1 MPLDRMPLNRILPK
15 PSASLAQSSPVD
27 GSTEMT
33 SEVSEVCEIRL
44 DPPLSDEQL
53 SDRQQWRWAT
63 EQDQPQEGSEDELI
77 RQLASGKVPP
87 YALVWKAGWG
97 EWLPAMQVAEL
108 AALAFPVASVAGAR
122 SARPSSI
129 PGDIPPVPVSE
140 YPRLRLLAKA
150 HPHGLPLHQECP
162 EQEVVT
168 SEVPAAAMLQAAR
181 VMTEPSP
188 PANLGLDVAIERASR
203 HPEAT
208 LRFMPESGEWSAPP
222 PSRPAPPL
230 AAEFGLQ
237 GLIEA
242 GEPKPASSPPWL
254 RAQGLW
260 ITLLAI
266 CLGLGALF
274 AVRWF
279 AASRRPAA
287 PGAGPAGLG
296 VSSPAAAA
304 LPTLAP
310 RELPELACRFE
321 REPVKLDDWA
331 VVDVRPALL
340 VLPGNKSV
348 ALGYAQSHRHAT
360 GGLLDLET
368 LGFARRFGQTSE
380 RQIFSVTPLN
390 ASGNV
395 GYHVERM
402 GALVA
407 FGRALDMTPPVRIGM
422 NDDGIVLG
430 RFDARSEKVWELPV
444 GTLISVPEVS
454 AHAQGFTL
462 ATRAGRTTGQLRL
475 GLLSASGAALSPL
488 EQIASAEWDYGRPA
502 LVSGPSQTVLAAT
515 LRTDPARGQSMLLG
529 RASNGR
535 LPLELSPLEIFG
547 AGDVELSAPALAAL
561 SDGGFVLMWTQGVG
575 WERQVRVQRLSATLL
590 PLGSPFALT
599 TPDPALG
606 GSVAGAIQSV
616 GERLVAFYFLRREGG
631 HSLWATTVRCGV

>member
-1 MPLDRMPLNRILPK
+1 
-15 PSASLAQSSPVD
+15 
-27 GSTEMT
+27 MT
-33 SEVSEVCEIRL
+33 SEVSEVCEIAL
-44 DPPLSDEQL
+44 EPLPLNEQPLNEQL
-53 SDRQQWRWAT
+53 LSQQLWHWAT
-63 EQDQPQEGSEDELI
+63 EEGEPQEGSEEELT

-108 AALAFPVASVAGAR
+108 AAVAFPVASVAGTR

-129 PGDIPPVPVSE
+129 PGIPPVPVSE

-150 HPHGLPLHQECP
+150 HPLGLHLQQECP
-162 EQEVVT
+162 EQEVIT

-203 HPEAT
+203 RPEAT
-208 LRFMPESGEWSAPP
+208 LPFMTGSDEWSAPP
-222 PSRPAPPL
+222 PSRPALPL

-237 GLIEA
+237 SLLEA
-242 GEPKPASSPPWL
+242 EPPKRTSLPPWL

-260 ITLLAI
+260 ITLVALS
-266 CLGLGALF
+266 LGLGALF
-274 AVRWF
+274 TARWF
-279 AASRRPAA
+279 AAARRPEA
-287 PGAGPAGLG
+287 PGSAASALAASP
-296 VSSPAAAA
+296 PAAAA
-304 LPTLAP
+304 PVVLAP
-310 RELPELACRFE
+310 REVPELGCRFE

-331 VVDVRPALL
+331 VVDVRPAL
-340 VLPGNKSV
+340 VLMPGNKSV
-348 ALGYAQSHRHAT
+348 ALGYAQSHKHAT
-360 GGLLDLET
+360 GGLLDLDT
-368 LGFARRFGQTSE
+368 LSFARRFGQTNE

-390 ASGNV
+390 AGGAIS
-395 GYHVERM
+395 YHVERM

-407 FGRALDMTPPVRIGM
+407 FGRALDVVPPARIGM

-430 RFDARSEKVWELPV
+430 RLDERSEKLWDLPV
-444 GTLISVPEVS
+444 GTLISVPEVA

-462 ATRAGRTTGQLRL
+462 ATRAGRATGQLRL
-475 GLLSASGAALSPL
+475 GLLSASGAPLSPL
-488 EQIASAEWDYGRPA
+488 EQLATSEWDYGRPA
-502 LVSGPSQTVLAAT
+502 LASGPSQTVLAAA
-515 LRTDPARGQSMLLG
+515 LRTDPARGHSMLLG
-529 RASNGR
+529 RANNGR
-535 LPLELSPLEIFG
+535 LPLELSPLDIFG
-547 AGDVELSAPALAAL
+547 AEDVELSAPALTAL
-561 SDGGFVLMWTQGVG
+561 PDGGFVLMWSQGAG
-575 WERQVRVQRLSATLL
+575 WERQVRIQRLSATLL

>member
-1 MPLDRMPLNRILPK
+1 MPLDRMPIINRILAQ
-15 PSASLAQSSPVD
+15 PSASQAQPSSV
-27 GSTEMT
+27 GASLEMT
-33 SEVSEVCEIRL
+33 SEVSEVCEIKLEPRL
-44 DPPLSDEQL
+44 LE
-53 SDRQQWRWAT
+53 RQWRWAT
-63 EQDQPQEGSEDELI
+63 EEGEPQEGAEEELVA
-77 RQLASGKVPP
+77 QLASGKVPP

-108 AALAFPVASVAGAR
+108 AVAAFPVASVAGAR

-129 PGDIPPVPVSE
+129 PGSIPPVPVSE

-150 HPHGLPLHQECP
+150 HPLGLPRSRECP
-162 EQEVVT
+162 EQEVIT

-188 PANLGLDVAIERASR
+188 PANLGLDVALERASR
-203 HPEAT
+203 RPEAM
-208 LRFMPESGEWSAPP
+208 LPFMPGSDEWSAPP

-237 GLIEA
+237 GLLEA
-242 GEPKPASSPPWL
+242 AQPQRASSPPWL

-260 ITLLAI
+260 ITLLALS
-266 CLGLGALF
+266 LGLGALF
-274 AVRWF
+274 AARWF
-279 AASRRPAA
+279 AASPRPEAPGSAASGLAVSPPEAAA
-287 PGAGPAGLG
+287 PVA
-296 VSSPAAAA
+296 
-304 LPTLAP
+304 LAP
-310 RELPELACRFE
+310 REVPELGCRFE

-331 VVDVRPALL
+331 VVDVRPAL
-340 VLPGNKSV
+340 VVMPGDTSV
-348 ALGYAQSHRHAT
+348 ALGYAQSHKHAT
-360 GGLLDLET
+360 GGLLELET

-390 ASGNV
+390 ANGAIS
-395 GYHVERM
+395 YHVERM

-407 FGRALDMTPPVRIGM
+407 FGRALDTSPPARIGM

-430 RFDARSEKVWELPV
+430 RLDERSEKVWQLPV

-462 ATRAGRTTGQLRL
+462 ATRAGRATGQLRL
-475 GLLSASGAALSPL
+475 GLLSASGAPLSPL
-488 EQIASAEWDYGRPA
+488 EQLATAEWDYGRPA
-502 LVSGPSQTVLAAT
+502 LASGPSQTVLAAT

-535 LPLELSPLEIFG
+535 LPLELSPLDIFG
-547 AGDVELSAPALAAL
+547 TGEVELSAPALTAL
-561 SDGGFVLMWTQGVG
+561 PDGGFALMWSQGVG
-575 WERQVRVQRLSATLL
+575 WERQVRVQRLSATLV
-590 PLGSPFALT
+590 PLGSPFAVT

-616 GERLVAFYFLRREGG
+616 GERLVAFYFVRREGG

>member
-1 MPLDRMPLNRILPK
+1 
-15 PSASLAQSSPVD
+15 
-27 GSTEMT
+27 MT
-33 SEVSEVCEIRL
+33 SEVSEVCEIKL
-44 DPPLSDEQL
+44 EPSPFDPQPFDPQPGHP
-53 SDRQQWRWAT
+53 QPWRWAT
-63 EQDQPQEGSEDELI
+63 EDGEPQEGSESELI
-77 RQLASGKVPP
+77 QQLASGQVPP
-87 YALVWKAGWG
+87 YALVWRAGWG

-108 AALAFPVASVAGAR
+108 AAVAFPVASVAGTR

-129 PGDIPPVPVSE
+129 PGSIPPVPVSE

-150 HPHGLPLHQECP
+150 HPLGLPLSQECP
-162 EQEVVT
+162 EQEVIT

-188 PANLGLDVAIERASR
+188 PANLGLDVALERASR
-203 HPEAT
+203 RPEAT
-208 LRFMPESGEWSAPP
+208 LPFTPGSDEWSSPP
-222 PSRPAPPL
+222 PSCPAPPL

-242 GEPKPASSPPWL
+242 GEPKGPSTPPWL

-260 ITLLAI
+260 ITLLALA
-266 CLGLGALF
+266 LGLGALF

-279 AASRRPAA
+279 AASRRQATSSVP
-287 PGAGPAGLG
+287 GPADPGPG
-296 VSSPAAAA
+296 VSPPMAAA
-304 LPTLAP
+304 LPALAP
-310 RELPELACRFE
+310 REVPELGCRFE

-340 VLPGNKSV
+340 VMPGSSPGSPPGAESV
-348 ALGYAQSHRHAT
+348 ALGYAQSHKHAT

-368 LGFARRFGQTSE
+368 LKFARRFGQTSE

-390 ASGNV
+390 ASGSI

-407 FGRALDMTPPVRIGM
+407 FGRALDVAPPVRIGM

-430 RFDARSEKVWELPV
+430 RLDERSEKVWELPV

-462 ATRAGRTTGQLRL
+462 ATRAGRATGQLRL
-475 GLLSASGAALSPL
+475 GLLSASGAPLSPL
-488 EQIASAEWDYGRPA
+488 EQLATADWDYGRPA
-502 LVSGPSQTVLAAT
+502 LASGPSQTVLAAT

-535 LPLELSPLEIFG
+535 LPLELSPLDIFG
-547 AGDVELSAPALAAL
+547 TGDVELSAPALTAL
-561 SDGGFVLMWTQGVG
+561 PDGGFVLMWSQGAG
-575 WERQVRVQRLSATLL
+575 WERQVRVQRLSATLV
-590 PLGSPFALT
+590 PLGSPFAVT

-616 GERLVAFYFLRREGG
+616 GERLVAFYFVRRDGG
-631 HSLWATTVRCGV
+631 HSLWATTLRCGV